1 MSSIRFTLGEKFGVA
16 MSFAT
21 IVTVV
26 LGIIGWIMNI
36 AAIVPL
42 LEGDFTPWLVARIIG
57 VLFFPLGAVL
67 GWF

>member
-1 MSSIRFTLGEKFGVA
+1 MSSIRFTLGEKFGIVA
-16 MSFAT
+16 TLAT
-21 IVTVV
+21 ITTVV

>member
-1 MSSIRFTLGEKFGVA
+1 MSYIRFTLGEKFGL
-16 MSFAT
+16 AT
-21 IVTVV
+21 VLASVCVVV

-42 LEGDFTPWLVARIIG
+42 LDGDFTPWLIARIVG
-57 VLFFPLGAVL
+57 VVFFPLGAVL

>member
-1 MSSIRFTLGEKFGVA
+1 MPSICFTLCEKFGIVA
-16 MSFAT
+16 TLAT
-21 IVTVV
+21 ITTVV

>member
-1 MSSIRFTLGEKFGVA
+1 MSSIRFTLGEKFGIV

-36 AAIVPL
+36 AAIIPL
-42 LEGDFTPWLVARIIG
+42 LDGGFTPWLVARIIG
-57 VLFFPLGAVL
+57 VVLFPLGAVL
-67 GWF
+67 GWL

>member
-1 MSSIRFTLGEKFGVA
+1 MSSIRFALGEKFEIVTVL
-16 MSFAT
+16 AT

-36 AAIVPL
+36 AAIIPL
-42 LEGDFTPWLVARIIG
+42 LDGGFTPWLVARIIG
-57 VLFFPLGAVL
+57 VVLFPLGAVL

>member
-1 MSSIRFTLGEKFGVA
+1 MSHIRLTLGEKFGL
-16 MSFAT
+16 
-21 IVTVV
+21 VTVLATVVTIV

-42 LEGDFTPWLVARIIG
+42 LDGDFTPWLIARIVG
-57 VLFFPLGAVL
+57 VVLFPLGAIL

>member
-1 MSSIRFTLGEKFGVA
+1 MSSIRSALGEKFGVA

-36 AAIVPL
+36 AAIIPL
-42 LEGDFTPWLVARIIG
+42 LDGGFTPWLVARAVG
-57 VLFFPLGAVL
+57 VFFFPLGAVL
-67 GWF
+67 GWL

>member
-1 MSSIRFTLGEKFGVA
+1 MSFIRFALGEKFEIVTVL
-16 MSFAT
+16 AT

-36 AAIVPL
+36 AAIIPL
-42 LEGDFTPWLVARIIG
+42 LDGGFTPWLVARIIG
-57 VLFFPLGAVL
+57 VVLFPLGAVL

>member
-1 MSSIRFTLGEKFGVA
+1 MSSIRFTLGKKFGIVTVL
-16 MSFAT
+16 AT
-21 IVTVV
+21 MVTVV

-57 VLFFPLGAVL
+57 VFLFPLGAVL

>member
-1 MSSIRFTLGEKFGVA
+1 MSSIRFTLGEKFGIVA
-16 MSFAT
+16 TLAT
-21 IVTVV
+21 ITTVV

-42 LEGDFTPWLVARIIG
+42 LEGDVTPWLVARIIG

>member
-1 MSSIRFTLGEKFGVA
+1 MSSIRFTLGEKFGIA

-42 LEGDFTPWLVARIIG
+42 LDGGFTPWLVARIIG
-57 VLFFPLGAVL
+57 VVFFPLGAVL

>member
-1 MSSIRFTLGEKFGVA
+1 MSSIRFTLGEKFRIVA
-16 MSFAT
+16 TLAT
-21 IVTVV
+21 IATVV

>member
-1 MSSIRFTLGEKFGVA
+1 MSSIRFTLGKKLGLATLLAYVGV
-16 MSFAT
+16 
-21 IVTVV
+21 VV

-42 LEGDFTPWLVARIIG
+42 LDGDFTPWLIARIVG
-57 VLFFPLGAVL
+57 VVFFPLGAVL

>member
-1 MSSIRFTLGEKFGVA
+1 MSSIRFTLGEKFGIVTVL
-16 MSFAT
+16 AT
-21 IVTVV
+21 IATVV

-42 LEGDFTPWLVARIIG
+42 LEGDFTPWLVARIVG
-57 VLFFPLGAVL
+57 VVFFPLGAVL

>member
-21 IVTVV
+21 IVTAV

-36 AAIVPL
+36 AAIISL
-42 LEGDFTPWLVARIIG
+42 LDGDLTPWLVARAVG
-57 VLFFPLGAVL
+57 VFFFPLGAVL
-67 GWF
+67 GWL

>member
-1 MSSIRFTLGEKFGVA
+1 MSSIRFTLGEKFRIVA
-16 MSFAT
+16 TLAT
-21 IVTVV
+21 ITTVV